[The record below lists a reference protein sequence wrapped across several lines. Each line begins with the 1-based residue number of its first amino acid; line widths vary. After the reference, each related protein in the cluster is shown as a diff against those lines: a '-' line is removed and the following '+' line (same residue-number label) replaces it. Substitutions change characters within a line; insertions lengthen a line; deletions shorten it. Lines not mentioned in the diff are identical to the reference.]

1 MNPCS
6 RNGLAGRRER
16 LPDETGGDPK
26 YPAGVLSG
34 DIYLSAAMHSRLLRR
49 LAAPRGDIST
59 PLIAGLSER
68 EFEVLH
74 LLGLGFG
81 TRQIAEKLHRSIK
94 TIETHRASLKEK
106 LGLESAT
113 ELVRFAVQR
122 MEGE

>member
-1 MNPCS
+1 MGIC
-6 RNGLAGRRER
+6 
-16 LPDETGGDPK
+16 
-26 YPAGVLSG
+26 
-34 DIYLSAAMHSRLLRR
+34 
-49 LAAPRGDIST
+49 APPT
-59 PLIAGLSER
+59 GLSER

-113 ELVRFAVQR
+113 EPVRFAVR
-122 MEGE
+122 RLEGE